1 MKNIGLI
8 TLLLISV
15 GIIAGCNSG
24 GGGGGGSS
32 GGYQYSSYS
41 ISSSCS
47 QTDSGIVYESV
58 TYSIATV
65 SPSAYFQLG
74 TTVMP
79 TGVISYNSQGNCS
92 AAQISGSPVC
102 TYSFIYE
109 STTAISPI
117 QLQLN
122 GSLGIQNITTFNI
135 GGSCIK

>member
-8 TLLLISV
+8 TLLLVSM

-47 QTDSGIVYESV
+47 QISGVIYESV
-58 TYSIATV
+58 TYSITSV